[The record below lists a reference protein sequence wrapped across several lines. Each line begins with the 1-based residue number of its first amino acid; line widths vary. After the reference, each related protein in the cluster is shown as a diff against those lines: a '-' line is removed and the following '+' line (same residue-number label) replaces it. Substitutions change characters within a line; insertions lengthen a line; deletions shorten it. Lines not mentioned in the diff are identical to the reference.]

1 MLKGVLKLFPFS
13 ELWLVYKSNLLPP
26 NLKVT
31 SSNPVFSKK
40 SFSFLSLPSFLPFL
54 SLLPLV
60 GWPSCAPIEPGGA
73 LYAHGGSRRSKKR
86 R

>member
-13 ELWLVYKSNLLPP
+13 GLWLVYKSNLLPP

-40 SFSFLSLPSFLPFL
+40 SFSFLSL
-54 SLLPLV
+54 LLLV

-73 LYAHGGSRRSKKR
+73 LYAHGGLRRSEKR